1 MVHDRDPLAEL
12 VGLLHVVRG
21 EQDRLALAVQLAEQV
36 PQREPALRVQPGGG
50 LVEEQHARA
59 VEDGPGHH
67 EPLGHAAGQGVD
79 RRLGPPAELELLEQ
93 LVGGLPGGLGAH
105 AEQPAVEVQVLPDGE
120 LAVQGVL
127 LGDDPAELLGQR
139 GVGRDVDA
147 GDERPAGG
155 RDHAGGEDAGRGG
168 LACAVRAEEAEDL
181 PGFHVEVELVH
192 RGEVGARVDLG
203 QVLGVDDGIR
213 LVFPGPAVLARRN
226 LCSTH
231 IGIQRSVGQ
240 TWPGHRRSAARPR
253 WASARRARGETKP

>member
-1 MVHDRDPLAEL
+1 MVWPSSCSSPSRSQSAS
-12 VGLLHVVRG
+12 R
-21 EQDRLALAVQLAEQV
+21 
-36 PQREPALRVQPGGG
+36 

-79 RRLGPPAELELLEQ
+79 RGLGPPAELELLQE
-93 LVGGLPGGLGAH
+93 LVRGLPGGLGAH

-147 GDERPAGG
+147 GDERPARG

-168 LACAVRAEEAEDL
+168 LAGAVRAEEAEDL
-181 PGFHVEVELVH
+181 TGADVEVELVH
-192 RGEVGARVDLG
+192 RGEVRALVDLG
-203 QVLGVDDGIR
+203 QVHGVDDGVRVGRFCCAHRPPSLGAGAAPAGAVVCGVPPDPHESGALMARAIR
-213 LVFPGPAVLARRN
+213 APHPCAGR
-226 LCSTH
+226 
-231 IGIQRSVGQ
+231 
-240 TWPGHRRSAARPR
+240 AARV
-253 WASARRARGETKP
+253 

>member
-1 MVHDRDPLAEL
+1 MVCPSSCSSPSRSHSASR
-12 VGLLHVVRG
+12 
-21 EQDRLALAVQLAEQV
+21 
-36 PQREPALRVQPGGG
+36 ALRVQPGGG

-67 EPLGHAAGQGVD
+67 EPLGHAAGQRVD

-93 LVGGLPGGLGAH
+93 LVRGLPGGFGAH
-105 AEQPAVEVQVLPDGE
+105 AEQPPVEVQVLPDGE

-139 GVGRDVDA
+139 GVSRDVDV

-181 PGFHVEVELVH
+181 TGLDVEVELVH

-203 QVLGVDDGIR
+203 QVLGVDDGVRVGRFCGAHRPPSLGAGQATLPRAGAAGPPEPHESGIVMARAIR
-213 LVFPGPAVLARRN
+213 VPHPR
-226 LCSTH
+226 
-231 IGIQRSVGQ
+231 VG
-240 TWPGHRRSAARPR
+240 
-253 WASARRARGETKP
+253 